1 MDLEGNAFLTGH
13 TYGSLD
19 GQSYAGGTDFFL
31 MNFDASGAWQWARQR
46 GTSSWG
52 QSRGRALDSEGNAF
66 LTVYAYGSL
75 DGQSYLG
82 STDILLMKFDASGGW
97 QWTR

>member
-1 MDLEGNAFLTGH
+1 
-13 TYGSLD
+13 
-19 GQSYAGGTDFFL
+19 

-82 STDILLMKFDASGGW
+82 STDILLMKFDASGAGSGRGSGALRVG
-97 QWTR
+97 TSPAA